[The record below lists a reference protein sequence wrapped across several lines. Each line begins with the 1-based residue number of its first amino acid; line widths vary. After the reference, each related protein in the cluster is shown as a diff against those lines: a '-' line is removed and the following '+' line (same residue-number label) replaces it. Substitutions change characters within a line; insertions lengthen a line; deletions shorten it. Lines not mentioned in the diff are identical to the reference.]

1 MCFFKKIIRTEI
13 IGTMSGISEEDKLNN
28 LAVGHMM
35 GGFHGVMHAR
45 LLNESEGEKTTFLV
59 IYSDNTSSTIT
70 VNNNSLAYK
79 KYIAY
84 LNND

>member
-13 IGTMSGISEEDKLNN
+13 IDTMPGISEEDKLNN
-28 LAVGHMM
+28 LVVGHMM
-35 GGFHGVMHAR
+35 NGFNGVMHAN

-79 KYIAY
+79 KYITY